1 MFILGVSAL
10 TQMRLLRER
19 ENVHVYSIFCTTT
32 PIVFV
37 LSVFFIPEIPL
48 LDLSPGYQ

>member
-1 MFILGVSAL
+1 MFILGVSDL

-37 LSVFFIPEIPL
+37 LSVLCAPEIRL
-48 LDLSPGYQ
+48 LDLSPRYQ